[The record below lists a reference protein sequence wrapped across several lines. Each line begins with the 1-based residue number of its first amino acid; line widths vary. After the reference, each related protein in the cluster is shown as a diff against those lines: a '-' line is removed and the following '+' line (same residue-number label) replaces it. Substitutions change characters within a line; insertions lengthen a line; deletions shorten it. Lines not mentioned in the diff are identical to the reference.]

1 MRRFVF
7 LPVAVVALAGVVA
20 YMALASEE
28 YDGGVASIF
37 GIKIPPGYRT
47 EVIPAEAVCRA
58 LAGPVG
64 RDRDQAAMALG
75 QAGTV
80 QTCPNNSTFSV

>member
-28 YDGGVASIF
+28 SDGGVASIF
-37 GIKIPPGYRT
+37 GIKIPPGYRDWRLSRL
-47 EVIPAEAVCRA
+47 C
-58 LAGPVG
+58 LATH
-64 RDRDQAAMALG
+64 R
-75 QAGTV
+75 
-80 QTCPNNSTFSV
+80 